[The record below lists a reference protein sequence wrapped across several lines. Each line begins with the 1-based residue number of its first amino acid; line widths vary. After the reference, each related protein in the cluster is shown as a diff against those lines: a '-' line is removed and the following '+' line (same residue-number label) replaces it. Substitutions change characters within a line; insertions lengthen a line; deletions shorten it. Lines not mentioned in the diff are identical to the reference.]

1 MSGDASSVM
10 HLVCARKTSEKS
22 SSLGDFQ
29 QDLALSQR
37 QLQNKNSRYSRL
49 LCLNVAATGAILT

>member
-29 QDLALSQR
+29 QDLALSSGSCKIR
-37 QLQNKNSRYSRL
+37 TVGTVDCSE
-49 LCLNVAATGAILT
+49 